1 MNSNGKNAQ
10 YRRRDKFKGCRDQP
24 IVDQI
29 VNNNNTKA
37 ANKRKENKKIKEQIP
52 GIHETQEQPQP
63 QPQPEVHESV
73 WQAIDD
79 VVKQAAEMKQSADN
93 LMLDKTSKKVDA
105 ALASLSSA
113 QKQVAKAEELKKKEL
128 ENKDKPPK
136 KERQPPYKEILVGV
150 VEVDGKKK
158 DKYDVQKTATS
169 PVITKYKAHKPVGL
183 NDEQLTLIE
192 DRIKELK
199 ETVKAM
205 NDDFN
210 DTQFKKAVS
219 TVLKTGKAKEEQ
231 PETTEAKPTSASSEE
246 EQLNW

>member
-10 YRRRDKFKGCRDQP
+10 YRRRDKFKGCREQP
-24 IVDQI
+24 IVAEI
-29 VNNNNTKA
+29 AKNNNTNA
-37 ANKRKENKKIKEQIP
+37 ANKRKENKKLNEQIS
-52 GIHETQEQPQP
+52 GIHESEPQ
-63 QPQPEVHESV
+63 QDEPQPEVHESV

-79 VVKQAAEMKQSADN
+79 VVKQATEMKQSADN
-93 LMLDKTSKKVDA
+93 LMLDKTSKKVDT
-105 ALASLSSA
+105 ALASLSIA

-136 KERQPPYKEILVGV
+136 KERQPPYKEIFVGV

-158 DKYDVQKTATS
+158 DKYDIQKTATS
-169 PVITKYKAHKPVGL
+169 PVITKYKVHKPIGL

-219 TVLKTGKAKEEQ
+219 TVLKTGKVKEEQ
-231 PETTEAKPTSASSEE
+231 PETSEE
-246 EQLNW
+246 EPINW